1 MMLSN
6 QASLFRKILIANRG
20 EIALRIIRTC
30 RKLKVKTVAVYSDP
44 DLASRHV
51 LEADEAHRIGP
62 GEPADSYLNIGRIVA
77 VAKKTGVEGVHPGYG
92 FLAENPDF
100 AVACE
105 EAGLS
110 FIGPSSKVLRKVA
123 NKLESKAVVS
133 RTGVPAIPGP
143 TKEITSSEEAD
154 QEARRIGYPVIVKA
168 VHGGGGRGMR
178 IVKGP
183 KALKSTLERARAEAK
198 TSFGR
203 DELYLEKYLEKPRH
217 IEVQILAGRRGR
229 VVHLGERECSL
240 QRRYQKILEE
250 TPSPAL
256 NDKERKRLVSLALR
270 VAGATKY
277 ENAGTIEFV
286 RSQDGRFYYMETNKR
301 IQVEHLITEMV
312 TGVDIVEEQLRIASG
327 EGLSFSQQE
336 IRPHGAAI
344 NCRINAEDP
353 ARAFAPTP
361 GRVTRFVPPGGP
373 GIRVDTAL
381 YEGCPVPEYYDS
393 LIAKI
398 ASQGRSRFEAIER
411 MKIGLGETV
420 LEGVRTTIPLHRT
433 LMDSPMFVKGAYHT
447 QVLDKFLAGWSP
459 QRKLTT
465 VEVAAVFVGLKK
477 AMESGR
483 ASPSATLPARS
494 GWRTGLSQQ
503 TGPKPALYVEGA

>member
-1 MMLSN
+1 M
-6 QASLFRKILIANRG
+6 
-20 EIALRIIRTC
+20 
-30 RKLKVKTVAVYSDP
+30 
-44 DLASRHV
+44 SRHV
-51 LEADEAHRIGP
+51 LEADEAYRIGP
-62 GEPADSYLNIGRIVA
+62 GEPAESYLNIQRIVA
-77 VAKKTGVEGVHPGYG
+77 FAKKTGAEGVHPGYG
-92 FLAENPDF
+92 FLAESPEF

-133 RTGVPAIPGP
+133 RAGVPAIPGP
-143 TKEITSSEEAD
+143 KKEIVSSEEAD
-154 QEARRIGYPVIVKA
+154 QEARRIGYPVLVKA

-183 KALKSTLERARAEAK
+183 KALKSALERARAEAK

-203 DELYLEKYLEKPRH
+203 DELYLERYLEKPRH

-270 VAGATKY
+270 VAEATKY

-286 RSQDGRFYYMETNKR
+286 RSRDGRFYYMETNKR

-327 EGLSFSQQE
+327 ERLSFSQNE
-336 IRPHGAAI
+336 VEFSGAAI
-344 NCRINAEDP
+344 NCRVNAEDP
-353 ARAFAPTP
+353 AKAFAPTP
-361 GRVTRFVPPGGP
+361 GTVTRFVAPGGP
-373 GIRVDTAL
+373 GVRVDSAL
-381 YEGCPVPEYYDS
+381 YDGCPVPEYYDS
-393 LIAKI
+393 LIAKVA
-398 ASQGRSRFEAIER
+398 ASGRNRQEAIER
-411 MKIGLGETV
+411 VRIAIGETII
-420 LEGVRTTIPLHRT
+420 EGVKTTIPLHET
-433 LMDSPMFVKGAYHT
+433 LLEKPEFVNGDYHT
-447 QVLDKFLAGWSP
+447 QLLDTFLLSEGLRPFLTREDAAAIYLSLKRSSEAAGP
-459 QRKLTT
+459 RLTVST
-465 VEVAAVFVGLKK
+465 IPRNL
-477 AMESGR
+477 
-483 ASPSATLPARS
+483 
-494 GWRTGLSQQ
+494 WRTGLRQASE
-503 TGPKPALYVEGA
+503 KRPAFYIEGT

>member
-1 MMLSN
+1 M
-6 QASLFRKILIANRG
+6 
-20 EIALRIIRTC
+20 
-30 RKLKVKTVAVYSDP
+30 
-44 DLASRHV
+44 SRHV
-51 LEADEAHRIGP
+51 LEADEAHRLGP
-62 GEPADSYLNIGRIVA
+62 GEPVESYLNIQRIVA
-77 VAKKTGVEGVHPGYG
+77 VAKKTGAEGVHPGYG
-92 FLAENPDF
+92 FLAENPEF

-105 EAGLS
+105 EEGLS

-133 RTGVPAIPGP
+133 RAGVPAIPGP
-143 TKEITSSEEAD
+143 AKEMASSEEVG
-154 QEARRIGYPVIVKA
+154 QEARRIGYPVLVKA

-203 DELYLEKYLEKPRH
+203 DELYLERYLEKPRH

-270 VAGATKY
+270 VAEATKY

-286 RSQDGRFYYMETNKR
+286 RSQNGRFYYMETNKR

-327 EGLSFSQQE
+327 ERLGLSQGEVEFS
-336 IRPHGAAI
+336 GAAI

-353 ARAFAPTP
+353 AKGFAPTP
-361 GRVTRFVPPGGP
+361 GIVARFVAPGGP
-373 GIRVDTAL
+373 GVRVDTAL
-381 YEGCPVPEYYDS
+381 YDGCPVPEYYDS
-393 LIAKI
+393 LIAKVA
-398 ASQGRSRFEAIER
+398 ASGRNRQEAIR
-411 MKIGLGETV
+411 RARIALGETV
-420 LEGVRTTIPLHRT
+420 IEGVKTTIPLHQT
-433 LMDSPMFVKGAYHT
+433 LLEKPEFVKGDYHT
-447 QVLDKFLAGWSP
+447 QLLDTFLPSEGLHPS
-459 QRKLTT
+459 LTREDAAAIYLSLKRSSETAVASLTLST
-465 VEVAAVFVGLKK
+465 VP
-477 AMESGR
+477 R
-483 ASPSATLPARS
+483 NR
-494 GWRTGLSQQ
+494 WRTGPQQ
-503 TGPKPALYVEGA
+503 APEKRPSFYIEGT